1 MALFCPYLHQ
11 IEMSEVVIYIY
22 IYMICERETVCRTGV
37 RKLSLDGSAL
47 PQSIEY
53 ILYYVVLYIY
63 IYMARRPTGSTGT
76 RPAPGPPPARTPE
89 DQARFSGSWLL
100 SLCSFAAEL
109 GSKGAARCS
118 RQRSV
123 ITSWNW
129 SAFSCTC
136 MLK

>member
-11 IEMSEVVIYIY
+11 IEMSEVVIYIYIY

-63 IYMARRPTGSTGT
+63 IYTWRGAQQAPRAQGLPRARHQPGHQKTK
-76 RPAPGPPPARTPE
+76 PA
-89 DQARFSGSWLL
+89 
-100 SLCSFAAEL
+100 SLAL
-109 GSKGAARCS
+109 G
-118 RQRSV
+118 
-123 ITSWNW
+123 
-129 SAFSCTC
+129 F
-136 MLK
+136 